1 MIFRQQLKNIN
12 RFHIHMEIKGVNI
25 MDKNLN
31 KLVVSGL
38 MAAAVF
44 GLGFGNQAAV
54 QAAAFDQATTSLAH
68 VMSTGSNQS
77 NATDPSDGQN
87 APTSVAHVMSTGS
100 NQSNASNGS
109 EGENT
114 SLSPAHSMS
123 LGSNDS
129 ND

>member
-1 MIFRQQLKNIN
+1 
-12 RFHIHMEIKGVNI
+12 MEIKGVNI
-25 MDKNLN
+25 MNKNLN

-44 GLGFGNQAAV
+44 GLGFGNQAV
-54 QAAAFDQATTSLAH
+54 QAAASDQGTISLAH

-77 NATDPSDGQN
+77 NATDPIDGQN
-87 APTSVAHVMSTGS
+87 APTSMSHVMSTGS

-109 EGENT
+109 EGENA